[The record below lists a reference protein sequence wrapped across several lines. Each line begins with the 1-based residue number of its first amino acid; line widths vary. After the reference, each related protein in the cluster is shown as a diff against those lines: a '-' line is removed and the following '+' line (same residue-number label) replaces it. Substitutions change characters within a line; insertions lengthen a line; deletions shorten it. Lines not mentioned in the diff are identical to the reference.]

1 MKELLHSKLFRR
13 NLYKWLFMY
22 VGVMC
27 LLTSVIT
34 YSKYITSM
42 QGNDSARVAKFNV
55 AITYDNK
62 CVNSEVACDYGSL
75 RPTENIEYY
84 FTVDT
89 TELEVKTLLI
99 TNINVHEDFT
109 NIRLYNLTDNKEVTD
124 YEINN
129 NKITIT
135 ETIKPNENNYVRKYK
150 VTCNFNS
157 AVDSKYQATHNY
169 SDALVVGYSATQIK

>member
-42 QGNDSARVAKFNV
+42 QNDDTARVAKFNV
-55 AITYDNK
+55 KITNNDVCDELEDK
-62 CVNSEVACDYGSL
+62 CHYGTL
-75 RPTENIEYY
+75 RPTEDYEYY

-89 TELEVKTLLI
+89 TELEVKTLLVTI
-99 TNINVHEDFT
+99 VSVHDDFNI
-109 NIRLYNLTDNKEVTD
+109 IKLYDAETDTEFNNYVIEDNK
-124 YEINN
+124 I
-129 NKITIT
+129 KIT
-135 ETIKPNENNYVRKYK
+135 ETINPGDNYVRKHK
-150 VTCNFNS
+150 INI
-157 AVDSKYQATHNY
+157 KYY
-169 SDALVVGYSATQIK
+169 

>member
-42 QGNDSARVAKFNV
+42 QNDDTARVARFEVK
-55 AITYDNK
+55 ITN
-62 CVNSEVACDYGSL
+62 NSVCDESEDKCDYGTL
-75 RPTENIEYY
+75 RPTEDYEYY

-89 TELEVKTLLI
+89 TGLEVKTLLVTI
-99 TNINVHEDFT
+99 VSVHEDFN
-109 NIRLYNLTDNKEVTD
+109 NIKLYDAETDTEFNNYVIEDNKV
-124 YEINN
+124 
-129 NKITIT
+129 KIT
-135 ETIKPNENNYVRKYK
+135 ETINPGDNYIRKYK
-150 VTCNFNS
+150 LTCEF
-157 AVDSKYQATHNY
+157 DSTLDATYIKTHNY
-169 SDALVVGYSATQIK
+169 SDAVVVGYSATQIK